1 MKRIFLL
8 IALSSACP
16 GFPQGDSL
24 MLQAAL
30 SRDFSAWQ
38 RAQSAPGLGEVWEP
52 FASEDPPMWAAYG
65 DSAMWIFAQWAAPTV
80 GYSMELTS
88 LKNAELKAPEH
99 EQPSAVFWLI
109 IASTGMGAL
118 LLLFS
123 VRRSAAKNL
132 PEDLV
137 PLHLFLTG
145 DTEGKEKAHEI
156 WHAWRETI
164 THDADH
170 TAALSAFDLT
180 KTELDVAL
188 KIMKGISVHEI
199 ATQLH
204 CTTAYI
210 YNVRSS
216 LRKKLDFDESL
227 PLERQLRKLIE

>member
-8 IALSSACP
+8 FALSSACP
-16 GFPQGDSL
+16 GFSQGDSL

-38 RAQSAPGLGEVWEP
+38 RAQLAPGLSEVWGP

-88 LKNAELKAPEH
+88 EKNTELKAPEQ
-99 EQPSAVFWLI
+99 EQRSAVFWLI

-118 LLLFS
+118 LLSFRL
-123 VRRSAAKNL
+123 RRAEAKNL

-137 PLHLFLTG
+137 PLHLFLLG
-145 DTEGKEKAHEI
+145 DTEGREKAHEI

-164 THDADH
+164 PHDADH

-188 KIMKGISVHEI
+188 KIIKGISVQEI

-216 LRKKLDFDESL
+216 LRKKIESDESL

>member
-8 IALSSACP
+8 IALSSACS
-16 GFPQGDSL
+16 GFSQGDSL

-30 SRDFSAWQ
+30 SHDFSAWQ

-52 FASEDPPMWAAYG
+52 FASEYPPMWAAYG

-88 LKNAELKAPEH
+88 EKNAELKAPEQ
-99 EQPSAVFWLI
+99 EQRSAVFWLI
-109 IASTGMGAL
+109 IASTGLGAL
-118 LLLFS
+118 LLFS
-123 VRRSAAKNL
+123 ARRPAAKNL

-170 TAALSAFDLT
+170 SAALSAFDLT

-204 CTTAYI
+204 CTNAYI

-216 LRKKLDFDESL
+216 LRKKLDFHESL

>member
-16 GFPQGDSL
+16 GFTQGDSL

-38 RAQSAPGLGEVWEP
+38 RAQLAPGLSEVWEP

-65 DSAMWIFAQWAAPTV
+65 DSAMWIFAQWAAPTA
-80 GYSMELTS
+80 GYSMGLTS
-88 LKNAELKAPEH
+88 VKNAEIKAPEH
-99 EQPSAVFWLI
+99 EQPSAVFWFI
-109 IASTGMGAL
+109 IASTGMGA

>member
-8 IALSSACP
+8 FALSNACS
-16 GFPQGDSL
+16 GFTQGDSL

-38 RAQSAPGLGEVWEP
+38 RAQSAPGLSEVWEP
-52 FASEDPPMWAAYG
+52 FASQEPPIWAAYG

-80 GYSMELTS
+80 AYSMELTS
-88 LKNAELKAPEH
+88 VKNAELKVPEQ
-99 EQPSAVFWLI
+99 EEPSAVFWLI

-118 LLLFS
+118 LLLLS
-123 VRRSAAKNL
+123 IRRSAAKNL

-137 PLHLFLTG
+137 PLHLFLLG
-145 DTEGKEKAHEI
+145 DREGQEKAQEI
-156 WHAWRETI
+156 WHAWRDTI
-164 THDADH
+164 TNNADH
-170 TAALSAFDLT
+170 ISRLSAFDLT

-188 KIMKGISVHEI
+188 KIMKGMSVHEI

-216 LRKKLDFDESL
+216 LRKKIESEESL